1 MNAGIHLIFYYTFM
15 EDQHQQKNKS
25 ASNETTPG
33 PGSNFEPLPG
43 YEHFEATTQIIIAE
57 ILRRK
62 LPFEIIDADN
72 NLISVTYRNKEYIIH
87 EGTISDANSL
97 IAYWISNDKWMT
109 RQFLQRNGISHAKG
123 ILLERGFL
131 SAQLDAVQLP
141 AVVKPVD
148 TDHGIAVSTN
158 LQSRDEVMKAVENAF
173 QYSGKVIV
181 EEYFPGREYRFLV
194 IDDKVRAIAYREPA
208 NVTGDG
214 RQTIQQLIHQ
224 KNVGRGTDYRH
235 PLLKIVADEEVQRHL
250 IANSLNLNS
259 VLKQGEKVY
268 LRKNSNLSTGGDSI
282 DITDEMPSFYKDVAV
297 KAAQSAG
304 LKIAGIDIIIQDID
318 TAPAP
323 GNYIVVELN
332 APAMLSMHD
341 FPYIGKN
348 RHVEKY
354 VLDVILGSK

>member
-1 MNAGIHLIFYYTFM
+1 M
-15 EDQHQQKNKS
+15 ENQHQQKNKS
-25 ASNETTPG
+25 VRDETTPG
-33 PGSNFEPLPG
+33 PGSNFTPLYG

-62 LPFEIIDADN
+62 LPFEIVDADN
-72 NLISVTYRNKEYIIH
+72 NLIAVKYQNKEYIIH

-109 RQFLQRNGISHAKG
+109 RQFLQRNGINHANG
-123 ILLERGFL
+123 ILLEL
-131 SAQLDAVQLP
+131 NYQPEQLDAVQLP

-158 LQSRDEVMKAVENAF
+158 LQSRGEVIKAVENAF
-173 QYSGKVIV
+173 QFSKKVIV

-208 NVTGDG
+208 NVKGDG
-214 RQTIQQLIHQ
+214 RQSIQQLIDQ

-250 IANSLNLNS
+250 KANSLNLNS
-259 VLKQGEKVY
+259 VLKEGEKVY

-318 TAPAP
+318 AVPAP

-348 RHVEKY
+348 RQVEKY